1 MEENIKNIDI
11 KTLQLYSGGNS
22 YVDDYLFMTDNLE
35 NILQGNRIVQLKVFL
50 MMYCVEG
57 EIQLNLNNI
66 TYYLK
71 ENGVLW
77 GVANMLLGEVT
88 ASSVCQ
94 LKIICFS
101 GRFINRLTQTDK
113 YVWKSFHYLHWN
125 PIKYLNEK
133 EKDLLDKYLDLIE
146 GKIVEKEEPYQKDIL
161 LYLSSAFFT
170 ELVAAVNR
178 KLLLYEEGGR
188 RCVNQPDFI
197 FKRFI
202 EALTADNGRHRTLEY
217 YADQFCYSP
226 KYLSRV
232 IKRVS
237 GKNALTLIHDNAI
250 EHIIQELK
258 FSSKSI
264 KEIAA
269 DFEFSNVSFF
279 AQYVKKHLGVTPS
292 EYRNNNFV
300 QEAGM

>member
-1 MEENIKNIDI
+1 
-11 KTLQLYSGGNS
+11 
-22 YVDDYLFMTDNLE
+22 
-35 NILQGNRIVQLKVFL
+35 
-50 MMYCVEG
+50 
-57 EIQLNLNNI
+57 
-66 TYYLK
+66 
-71 ENGVLW
+71 
-77 GVANMLLGEVT
+77 MLLGEVT
-88 ASSVCQ
+88 ASSACQ

>member
-35 NILQGNRIVQLKVFL
+35 DILQGNRIVQLKVFL

-88 ASSVCQ
+88 ASSACR

>member
-88 ASSVCQ
+88 ASSACR

>member
-88 ASSVCQ
+88 ASSACR

-178 KLLLYEEGGR
+178 KLLLYEEGSR

-226 KYLSRV
+226 KYLSRI

>member
-88 ASSVCQ
+88 ASSACR

-226 KYLSRV
+226 KYLSRI